1 MGFVLAKVQLRNL
14 EQVGGLLGRQGKPP
28 SCRLQIADAGIR
40 RRLRFVDRAG
50 GGEPQADVVEG
61 ERQLREGNKEIVCVS
76 EKN

>member
-14 EQVGGLLGRQGKPP
+14 KRTLDLQGKPP

-50 GGEPQADVVEG
+50 GVEPQADVVE
-61 ERQLREGNKEIVCVS
+61 ERQFKEGNKEIV
-76 EKN
+76 